1 LFRIVFAHIHFYI
14 HPVASFHLSTQVEFN
29 QKENTMDA
37 TDIYLKT
44 ALGTQEVV
52 SKNLDLPHRLR
63 CGLILV
69 DGRHSAVDL
78 QKEAKKLGAPEDFI
92 EQLLAR
98 NLIEKKDVALADLR
112 LKSKAA
118 LSTGSSVPPKPGVN
132 VGSGEEYARFR
143 AAKDFMTT
151 TIVDSVGVRS
161 FFFTLKM
168 EKSSTLADL
177 KALMPDYGKAMGKS
191 MGDDVAQVMLD
202 RLESMLA

>member
-1 LFRIVFAHIHFYI
+1 
-14 HPVASFHLSTQVEFN
+14 
-29 QKENTMDA
+29 MDA

-44 ALGTQEVV
+44 ALGSQEVV

-69 DGRHSAVDL
+69 DGRQSAVDL

-92 EQLLAR
+92 EQLLAL
-98 NLIEKKDVALADLR
+98 NLIEKKDVALVDLR
-112 LKSKAA
+112 LKSNAAAGKA
-118 LSTGSSVPPKPGVN
+118 TGVPPKPALN
-132 VGSGEEYARFR
+132 VAASDEYARFR

-177 KALMPDYGKAMGKS
+177 KALIPDYGKAMGKS
-191 MGDDVAQVMLD
+191 MGDEVAQVMLD
-202 RLESMLA
+202 RLKTMLA